1 VTTGLTL
8 VLVEG
13 HFLPRNSAD
22 SSKGGDYTRFT
33 QKTDSPIGAATLV
46 CDTQWGFHMPATASD
61 LDPELLQEFT
71 DDLEE
76 RRVNCSSYLLAL
88 ENNPEDEESLR
99 LLFRDVHSVKGNLGM
114 MDMPQYLSVLQA
126 IEDILDA
133 MRHHQFICSSAI
145 DDVLLLGLD
154 YAYNHLRDFIRG
166 VDDNFNAQEYQHIA
180 SLIAAIPLLEGD
192 ARNAQIRATIQA
204 LAPETHAGLPPR
216 NEVNEQ
222 ELEAELVFFQR
233 LSLAVDQRSEYW
245 QGRTTRTYDV
255 ALAMNKRA
263 GNPLNEL
270 QLKAA
275 IYLHD
280 LGMGFI
286 HSNTLH
292 KSDSLNNDEWQQIRH
307 HVDAVVTLVKPFR
320 EWQEAVEIISQH
332 HERLDGSGYPN
343 GLKGDAIC
351 SGARLLAI
359 IDTYEA
365 ILHRRAYQAFKQ
377 RPIVRAV
384 MEINNQAGVLFCPIW
399 VEHFNAVIREMHIRH

>member
-1 VTTGLTL
+1 MGIYM
-8 VLVEG
+8 
-13 HFLPRNSAD
+13 A
-22 SSKGGDYTRFT
+22 SS
-33 QKTDSPIGAATLV
+33 
-46 CDTQWGFHMPATASD
+46 ASD
-61 LDPELLQEFT
+61 LDPELLREFT

-76 RRVNCSSYLLAL
+76 RRVTCSSYLLAL
-88 ENNPEDEESLR
+88 ENNPADEESLR

-114 MDMPQYLSVLQA
+114 MEMNQYVPVLQS

-154 YAYNHLRDFIRG
+154 YAYNHLRDFVRG
-166 VDDNFNAQEYQHIA
+166 NDTDFDTEQYKHIA
-180 SLIAAIPLLEGD
+180 ALIAAIPQMDGD

-204 LAPETHAGLPPR
+204 LAPETHSGPAVKEPGIS
-216 NEVNEQ
+216 EQ
-222 ELEAELVFFQR
+222 ELESELVFFQR

-245 QGRTTRTYDV
+245 QGRTNRTYDV

-263 GNPLNEL
+263 GNPINEL

-292 KSDSLNNDEWQQIRH
+292 KSDSLSSAEWEQIRH
-307 HVDAVVTLVKPFR
+307 HVDAVVNLVSPFT
-320 EWQEAVEIISQH
+320 EWSEAVEIIRQH
-332 HERLDGSGYPN
+332 HERLDGSGYPA
-343 GLKGDAIC
+343 GLKGDLIC
-351 SGARLLAI
+351 KGARLLAI

-365 ILHRRAYQAFKQ
+365 ILHRRAYQSFKQ

-384 MEINNQAGVLFCPIW
+384 MEINNQAGVLFCPYW
-399 VEHFNAVIREMHIRH
+399 VEHFNAVIREMHTRH

>member
-1 VTTGLTL
+1 
-8 VLVEG
+8 
-13 HFLPRNSAD
+13 
-22 SSKGGDYTRFT
+22 
-33 QKTDSPIGAATLV
+33 
-46 CDTQWGFHMPATASD
+46 
-61 LDPELLQEFT
+61 
-71 DDLEE
+71 
-76 RRVNCSSYLLAL
+76 
-88 ENNPEDEESLR
+88 
-99 LLFRDVHSVKGNLGM
+99 VHSVKGNLGM